1 MSKKYKYGF
10 INKQGQIAIE
20 ARFDDAKDFHN
31 GLAAVKLGEKWGYID
46 KTGQF
51 VTERLYD
58 WVPEKLD
65 EDLNRVQIRTKWGY
79 VNKTGKVII
88 QPQFDKAFPFS
99 EGLAAVYFDEG
110 WGYINTAGKFYIW
123 GFDAPKFPEGTG
135 IEFRKFRVEGLGR
148 FSDGWATIEAWMQVV
163 RENKVLYSGQ
173 FMGYIDKRGDYVFP
187 PLYKEGLPIHK
198 DLIIVKTAREDQV
211 ERFCIFDRNVLS
223 KGSSQMPYRIPPI
236 FEKVDRP
243 VEDFFRV
250 TVTKQE
256 LAIDFDLENRVRV
269 NLENNAFHSSI
280 NSSDICFAIYLSA
293 IGRFRNPTKFPY
305 VRVHRGH
312 EPLYNFIDDSGKLV
326 SHLWFEGAFEF
337 SEGVAVVKVNG
348 KWGAIDKLGD
358 FVIKPQHE
366 FLSSFHQNRAAFL
379 KDGKMGF
386 IDKSGAVVIPPTY
399 LKVDNFSEGLAPVA
413 VGNGLFG
420 YIDLN
425 GEMVI
430 QPEVWL
436 GYFAFHDGLAQYCSL
451 E

>member
-1 MSKKYKYGF
+1 MYGF
-10 INKQGQIAIE
+10 INTQGKIAIG

-51 VTERLYD
+51 VTEKVFD

-65 EDLNRVQIRTKWGY
+65 EDLNCVQIGTKWGY
-79 VNKTGKVII
+79 VNKTGNVVI

-99 EGLAAVYFDEG
+99 EGLAAVYFDDG
-110 WGYINTAGKFYIW
+110 WGYINTTGKFHIW
-123 GFDAPKFPEGTG
+123 GFNAPKFPAGTG
-135 IEFRKFRVEGLGR
+135 MEFNRFRVKGLGK
-148 FSDGWATIEAWMQVV
+148 FSEEWATIEAWMQVV
-163 RENKVLYSGQ
+163 QEDKILYSGQ

-187 PLYKEGLPIHK
+187 PLYKEALPIHK
-198 DLIIVKTAREDQV
+198 DLIVVKTAREDQK
-211 ERFCIFDRNVLS
+211 ERFCIFNRNVLS
-223 KGSSQMPYRIPPI
+223 KGSSEMPYRIPPI
-236 FEKVDRP
+236 FEKVYRP
-243 VEDFFRV
+243 VEDFFKV

-256 LAIDFDLENRVRV
+256 LEIDIDLENNVRV
-269 NLENNAFHSSI
+269 NLENNAFHRSI
-280 NSSDICFAIYLSA
+280 NSSDICFSIYLSA

-305 VRVHRGH
+305 VRVNRGH

-326 SHLWFEGAFEF
+326 SHLWFESAFEF
-337 SEGVAVVKVNG
+337 SEGLAVVKANG
-348 KWGAIDKLGD
+348 KWGAIDKTGD

-386 IDKSGAVVIPPTY
+386 IDKSGAVVILPTY
-399 LKVDNFSEGLAPVA
+399 LKVDNFSDGLASVA
-413 VGNGLFG
+413 LGNGFFG

-430 QPEVWL
+430 KPEVWL
-436 GYFAFHDGLAQYCSL
+436 GYFAFHDGMAKYCRL